1 MQDPWFYKDKPIH
14 NIEDLPDYEKV
25 HGFVYII
32 QDTVTFKSY
41 VGKKILRNTRKKKIT
56 QKVKKATGTRKTYER
71 TITESDWKDY
81 YGSSKE
87 LLADIQRHGK
97 DKFKRTILEL
107 CCTKKYLS
115 YAEVA
120 WQIKLDVLRTN
131 SYNGN
136 ILGRYYT
143 RDMQNCF

>member
-1 MQDPWFYKDKPIH
+1 MKLWLYQDRPITS
-14 NIEDLPDYEKV
+14 IEDFQGYAGLF
-25 HGFVYII
+25 GFVYII
-32 QDTVTFKSY
+32 QNTMNGQIY
-41 VGKKILRNTRKKKIT
+41 IGKKVFRNTRKKKIT

>member
-1 MQDPWFYKDKPIH
+1 MHQSWQYKNQPV
-14 NIEDLPDYEKV
+14 NSIEEIPNYENV
-25 HGFVYII
+25 HGFVYLI
-32 QDTVTFKSY
+32 QDLVTFKSY
-41 VGKKILRNTRKKKIT
+41 VGKKVLHNVRKKKIS
-56 QKVKKATGTRKTYER
+56 QRVKKQTKTRKTYER
-71 TITESDWKDY
+71 TVKESDWKEY

-87 LLADIQRHGK
+87 LTTDIQKYGK
-97 DKFKRTILEL
+97 QRFKRIILEL

-115 YAEVA
+115 YCEVA
-120 WQIKLDVLRTN
+120 WQIKLDVLRSD